1 MNWLNDYAQQLG
13 VDPLSAGDVDL
24 ILDLAREV
32 AHGSERKNAP
42 PAAYLAAL
50 FVASDRGDLSEAI
63 QRARAL
69 INRT

>member
-1 MNWLNDYAQQLG
+1 MSWLDSYSEALG
-13 VDPLSAGDVDL
+13 LDAMSGPDIEA

-50 FVASDRGDLSEAI
+50 FVASGQGDVEEAI
-63 QRARAL
+63 TRAKRL
-69 INRT
+69 LDSK